1 MRCRSLR
8 EKPKAAPAPSRG
20 RGPGTEAPRAR
31 GREARVAKL
40 VPVVATCLEPLEDVY
55 RMSASI
61 CVPTARPA
69 GMLKDKREL
78 AKARLLGLEIVVLR
92 LTKSVSKLPSP
103 VMLTGVND
111 RLVVIPS
118 PVNEIPVRVNG
129 ETKLV
134 ISKRIFAFVRVF
146 FAPLGGVN
154 VPVNPPMSVGV
165 DIVVGSNVAHV
176 LSPPIQAALASD
188 AFQAA
193 APSAKLAQETLRAS
207 EPKVR
212 DM

>member
-1 MRCRSLR
+1 
-8 EKPKAAPAPSRG
+8 
-20 RGPGTEAPRAR
+20 
-31 GREARVAKL
+31 
-40 VPVVATCLEPLEDVY
+40 
-55 RMSASI
+55 
-61 CVPTARPA
+61 
-69 GMLKDKREL
+69 
-78 AKARLLGLEIVVLR
+78 LEILVLR

-118 PVNEIPVRVNG
+118 PVIEIPLRING

-154 VPVNPPMSVGV
+154 EPVNPPMSVGV
-165 DIVVGSNVAHV
+165 DAVVGSNVAHV

-188 AFQAA
+188 AFQAT
-193 APSAKLAQETLRAS
+193 APSAKPAQETLRAS